1 MGNRSCVRSCVTR
14 GAKQLSRS
22 FLATDVL
29 VKGKIKKTPP
39 VLSLND
45 VFSEAADSAV
55 VRLTEPC
62 FCIFLF
68 MVLPLVQKDTYIQ
81 NAPPKANM
89 ELSFFVSPSCQ
100 HEMGSQELKKI
111 LEGLLALNTS
121 ETWLKLLSTCIASSC
136 QLFGIFVYI
145 DLLDARAT
153 SSCDC
158 MPYAIQGSA
167 VFRRSFFLRLVQWW
181 WCAGPLF
188 VFVATQPCWHWG
200 CNGADNFQHLK
211 HSRHSRR
218 LEVLWLRPLSAL
230 DFLASGG
237 ATFLFFSWMKFAP
250 TKSATAAD
258 VFVCKFQ

>member
-89 ELSFFVSPSCQ
+89 ELTFFVSPSCQ

-111 LEGLLALNTS
+111 LEGLLALNAS
-121 ETWLKLLSTCIASSC
+121 ETWLKLHDGCCPPVLPVHASYSA
-136 QLFGIFVYI
+136 F
-145 DLLDARAT
+145 
-153 SSCDC
+153 SS
-158 MPYAIQGSA
+158 I
-167 VFRRSFFLRLVQWW
+167 
-181 WCAGPLF
+181 
-188 VFVATQPCWHWG
+188 
-200 CNGADNFQHLK
+200 
-211 HSRHSRR
+211 
-218 LEVLWLRPLSAL
+218 
-230 DFLASGG
+230 
-237 ATFLFFSWMKFAP
+237 
-250 TKSATAAD
+250 
-258 VFVCKFQ
+258 